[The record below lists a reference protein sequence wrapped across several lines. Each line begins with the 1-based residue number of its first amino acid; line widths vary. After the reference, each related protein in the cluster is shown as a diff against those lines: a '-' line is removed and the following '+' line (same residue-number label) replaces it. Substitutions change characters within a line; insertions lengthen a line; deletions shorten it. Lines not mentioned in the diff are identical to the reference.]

1 MRVTDFQELSEL
13 EPNRKHHRA
22 RVRDRLWLKKASQVF
37 PQELPRV
44 KLQKEL
50 FLDSGK
56 SEAPI
61 NYPTFNRN
69 RWSLGYELSDFY
81 VIPDSYKSGNYPG

>member
-1 MRVTDFQELSEL
+1 MRVTDFQALSEL

-37 PQELPRV
+37 PQEPPRV
-44 KLQKEL
+44 KLQEEL

-56 SEAPI
+56 FDAFV
-61 NYPTFNRN
+61 NYLTYFSKIGCHLAITPVF
-69 RWSLGYELSDFY
+69 SLL
-81 VIPDSYKSGNYPG
+81 

>member
-22 RVRDRLWLKKASQVF
+22 RVRDRLWLKKASPVF
-37 PQELPRV
+37 TQGPPRV
-44 KLQKEL
+44 KLQDEL

-56 SEAPI
+56 FDASL
-61 NYPTFNRN
+61 NYLTYF
-69 RWSLGYELSDFY
+69 SKIGFDLAITLVFSFL
-81 VIPDSYKSGNYPG
+81 